1 MSLELHSSTPES
13 LFPEIFAFLGQL
25 CDETLV
31 GSEFWSFWSI
41 EAQSHVLEGLSFQS
55 INNWS
60 LTAADC
66 WWRWDWNLQRHRL
79 SSSLLLDLVLWQT
92 WGARPRPVIRVARR
106 FPRSHIRG
114 AHRPVPVASQDVAAP
129 HCKLSDPASMLQ
141 CYPLPA
147 VLCGYAVNCG
157 SCDGDSG
164 LRRTAPMPAQL
175 HAQRWSGW
183 SCARET
189 STTSGPVTSSVCLPP
204 AQQTTRLPGN
214 LSQLRSGSQVNDIP
228 LSVLTSCSPSQRK
241 PSYKTGSCEQS
252 YAIACLLSNVA
263 PPKHSLPPKL

>member
-1 MSLELHSSTPES
+1 MKFAAAPFVLELAP
-13 LFPEIFAFLGQL
+13 
-25 CDETLV
+25 
-31 GSEFWSFWSI
+31 
-41 EAQSHVLEGLSFQS
+41 
-55 INNWS
+55 
-60 LTAADC
+60 
-66 WWRWDWNLQRHRL
+66 
-79 SSSLLLDLVLWQT
+79 
-92 WGARPRPVIRVARR
+92 RPRALADMRCEATPCNPCCQAGG
-106 FPRSHIRG
+106 PRSHIRG

-189 STTSGPVTSSVCLPP
+189 STSGPVTSSVCLPP

-228 LSVLTSCSPSQRK
+228 LSVLTSCSPSKRK